1 MSRLMR
7 ILVFFDLPVKSKVQ
21 RRAATRFRNFLLGDG
36 YHMVQYSVYAR
47 ICNGMDSVTAHK
59 NRLYQAVPARGS
71 VRVLV
76 ITEKQYAGLEILL
89 GSPAASDDSKQQE
102 DLMVF

>member
-1 MSRLMR
+1 MR

-21 RRAATRFRNFLLGDG
+21 RRAATRF
-36 YHMVQYSVYAR
+36 R

-89 GSPAASDDSKQQE
+89 GGPAASDDSKQQE